1 MPILHQYHDK
11 SGWYVRT
18 IIDKAIITFQLTSA
32 GARRLLEAGGKNGRR
47 FRRATLFELFRSGD
61 AFTHGTGPGVIK
73 AQEKGQIELD
83 FTNDPEPESIFP
95 RCSLCGSLDD
105 LHLVELCQEITG
117 SAAIYCPQCRKRSV
131 MRIDTSIPI
140 RFVNRGVLEKLL
152 EYKGIV
158 LLDAS
163 VTAFR
168 DSLAKAFKEKWD
180 KFAETKI
187 QRKKATQTA
196 LFEKDERQK
205 KLI

>member
-1 MPILHQYHDK
+1 MPILHQYQDK
-11 SGWYVRT
+11 RGWYVRT
-18 IIDKAIITFQLTSA
+18 VIDNAIITFQLTSI
-32 GARRLLEAGGKNGRR
+32 GAQRLLEAGGKDGRR
-47 FRRATLFELFRSGD
+47 FRRSALFELYRSGE
-61 AFTHGTGPGVIK
+61 AFTHGTGPGVIE

-105 LHLVELCQEITG
+105 LHLVELCQEIAD
-117 SAAIYCPQCRKRSV
+117 SAAIYCLQCRKRSALS
-131 MRIDTSIPI
+131 IDTSIPL

-163 VTAFR
+163 LTAFR
-168 DSLAKAFKEKWD
+168 ESLGKAFMEKWD

-187 QRKKATQTA
+187 QRKKAAQPA

-205 KLI
+205 RLI

>member
-1 MPILHQYHDK
+1 MPILHQYQDK

-18 IIDKAIITFQLTSA
+18 VIDKAIITFQLTSI
-32 GARRLLEAGGKNGRR
+32 GARRLLEAGGKDGRR
-47 FRRATLFELFRSGD
+47 FRRSALFELFRSGD
-61 AFTHGTGPGVIK
+61 AFTHGTGPGFIE
-73 AQEKGQIELD
+73 AQDKGQIELD

-105 LHLVELCQEITG
+105 LHLVELYQEIAG
-117 SAAIYCPQCRKRSV
+117 SAAIYCPQCRKRNA
-131 MRIDTSIPI
+131 MKIDTSIPL

-152 EYKGIV
+152 EYKGTV

-168 DSLAKAFKEKWD
+168 ESLAKAFKQKWD
-180 KFAETKI
+180 KFAENKI
-187 QRKKATQTA
+187 QRKKAAQTA

>member
-18 IIDKAIITFQLTSA
+18 VIDKAIITFQLTSA

-61 AFTHGTGPGVIK
+61 AFTHGTGPGVIE

-95 RCSLCGSLDD
+95 RCSLCGSLAD
-105 LHLVELCQEITG
+105 LHLVELCQEIAG
-117 SAAIYCPQCRKRSV
+117 SAAIYCPQCRKRNA
-131 MRIDTSIPI
+131 MRIDTSMPI
-140 RFVNRGVLEKLL
+140 RFVNRGVLEKFL

-163 VTAFR
+163 VTAFSE
-168 DSLAKAFKEKWD
+168 SLAKAFKEKWD

>member
-1 MPILHQYHDK
+1 MPILHQYQDR

-18 IIDKAIITFQLTSA
+18 VIDKAIVTFQLTSA

-47 FRRATLFELFRSGD
+47 FRRATLFELYRSGE
-61 AFTHGTGPGVIK
+61 AFTHGTGPGVIDP
-73 AQEKGQIELD
+73 QGKGQIELD
-83 FTNDPEPESIFP
+83 FTNDPEPETIFP

-105 LHLVELCQEITG
+105 LHVIELCQEIAD
-117 SAAIYCPQCRKRSV
+117 SAAIYCLQCRKRSALS
-131 MRIDTSIPI
+131 IDTSIPL

-163 VTAFR
+163 LTAFR
-168 DSLAKAFKEKWD
+168 ESLGKAFMEKWD

-187 QRKKATQTA
+187 QRKKAAQPA

-205 KLI
+205 RLI